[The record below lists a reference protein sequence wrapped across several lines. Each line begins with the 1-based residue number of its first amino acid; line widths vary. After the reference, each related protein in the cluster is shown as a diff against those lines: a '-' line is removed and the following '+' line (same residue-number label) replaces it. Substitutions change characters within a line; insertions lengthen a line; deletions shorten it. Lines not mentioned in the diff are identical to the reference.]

1 MAMNKKSATQTK
13 AQEIFQILP
22 VEKQKNIQKNEP
34 DVYKEIFS
42 NEALINKTV
51 LDDFIDRYQP
61 EMNIEER
68 ARHVFSRLPLDQQS
82 GIKHTNSK
90 MYEAIFNNK
99 NETSLLKEFLDKYE
113 PLNEKVTSMQ
123 ELEKLSLE
131 DQLAFK
137 NNFPDD
143 YAKIISTEPKQEK

>member
-22 VEKQKNIQKNEP
+22 LKKTMHIKKNEP
-34 DVYKEIFS
+34 EVYKAIFS
-42 NEALINKTV
+42 NDAL
-51 LDDFIDRYQP
+51 LDANILNDFIDRYQP
-61 EMNIEER
+61 EVNISER
-68 ARHVFSRLPLDQQS
+68 ARHVFSRLPLLKQTI
-82 GIKHTNSK
+82 IKTSEPK
-90 MYEAIFNNK
+90 MYEALFNDK
-99 NETSLLKEFLDKYE
+99 NDTALLKEFLSKYE

-143 YAKIISTEPKQEK
+143 YKKIISTEPKQ